1 MSETRAASPARCVV
15 VGRNSSI
22 WKALALR
29 NMASVTAIGH
39 ADIGDFGFRQ
49 GDTVWILSFSR
60 DDAQNRH
67 LFEQLSQACKGSFV
81 YVSTATANVADH
93 TRCYTY
99 PTVKRTAEHLARQIL
114 GARIVRIGLV
124 NASVEDLP
132 AGTCAATAF
141 DDIADVLQGAKLPPP
156 GAGDIVRLYRLETRP
171 FRSALERAAYSAY
184 SALLMKL
191 SSWPCLLRP
200 LDVLLRAMNWKWYGY
215 LRLSSALIE
224 KSGEAG
230 RDATAGEKT

>member
-1 MSETRAASPARCVV
+1 MSETPAAAPARSVV
-15 VGRNSSI
+15 IGRNSSI
-22 WKALALR
+22 WKALAPR
-29 NMASVTAIGH
+29 KMACVTAIGH
-39 ADIGDFGFRQ
+39 ADIGDFEFRPD
-49 GDTVWILSFSR
+49 DTVWIFSFSR
-60 DDAQNRH
+60 DDAENRH
-67 LFEQLSQACKGSFV
+67 LFERLSQACKGSFV
-81 YVSTATANVADH
+81 YVSTATANVVDH

-99 PTVKRTAEHLARQIL
+99 PTVKRTAEDLARQIL

-124 NASVEDLP
+124 HASVEDLP
-132 AGTCAATAF
+132 AGTCAATSF
-141 DDIADVLQGAKLPPP
+141 DDIANALQGADLPAP

-171 FRSALERAAYSAY
+171 FRSALERTAYSAY

-230 RDATAGEKT
+230 ANATAGEKK